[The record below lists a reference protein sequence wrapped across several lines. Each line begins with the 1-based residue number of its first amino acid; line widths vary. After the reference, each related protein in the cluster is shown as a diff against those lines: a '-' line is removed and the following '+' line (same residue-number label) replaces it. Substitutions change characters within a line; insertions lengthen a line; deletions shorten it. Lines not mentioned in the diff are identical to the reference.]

1 MKICFLKT
9 YLNFQILL
17 VFGNLLSLTISL
29 LVTLLI
35 KELFLSFPLR
45 LLLAM
50 LGKTSCVFE
59 L

>member
-1 MKICFLKT
+1 M
-9 YLNFQILL
+9 
-17 VFGNLLSLTISL
+17 SL

-45 LLLAM
+45 LLLAT

-59 L
+59 I